1 MRNFAALIWLP
12 LFLASAP
19 LAQAQQHPQAPAPPA
34 TASFDER
41 EAWCAAFTAWFVTRM
56 PEEAPHPSDVRPTQ
70 RMETEL
76 NYCKI
81 DPRAYERQ
89 ALSELAEANPS

>member
-1 MRNFAALIWLP
+1 MRRFAALIWLP
-12 LFLASAP
+12 IFLASAP
-19 LAQAQQHPQAPAPPA
+19 LAEAQERPQMPAPQATAP
-34 TASFDER
+34 FDER
-41 EAWCAAFTAWFVTRM
+41 EAWCRDFTAWFVTRM
-56 PEEAPHPSDVRPTQ
+56 PEETPRPRDVRPTQ

-89 ALSELAEANPS
+89 TLAELAERPS

>member
-1 MRNFAALIWLP
+1 MRSFAALIWLP
-12 LFLASAP
+12 IFLAGAPLAEAQERPQTPAPQASAP
-19 LAQAQQHPQAPAPPA
+19 
-34 TASFDER
+34 FDER
-41 EAWCAAFTAWFVTRM
+41 ESWCREFAAWIVTRM
-56 PEEAPHPSDVRPTQ
+56 PEETPHPSDVRPTQ

-89 ALSELAEANPS
+89 ALSELAEANSS